1 MKPLDFREVLN
12 DLLIDLDTNEE
23 KLAVLKNQ
31 LVKSQQ
37 FPRAA
42 NIRDVEEGIEIMRKH
57 ILKYLDKAE

>member
-12 DLLIDLDTNEE
+12 DLLTDLDTNQE
-23 KLAVLKNQ
+23 KLDVLKNQ

-57 ILKYLDKAE
+57 ILKYVDKAE